1 MVKTFAKTIYRMFL
15 SNKGRFI
22 ANVLIVLISI
32 AISAGLA
39 NLPSMY
45 QESFSRNYSSGKAA
59 DIILKNKTEEGFA
72 EDDLD
77 KVKSSDGVVDAYSFT
92 CIDVASEN
100 GIYRIYVM
108 DLHQE
113 NNRLTLLEGKYPSKE
128 YSVQDDIAVLAEVGN
143 QNRNG
148 YELSS
153 RVKIN
158 TPSLSSMGVSSLTFQ
173 VCGTV
178 KNPLYNSVQRENANL
193 QGVTEE
199 NLMKTYIDAIFYVD
213 ASLVPEMVKYG
224 MFEIP
229 TSSILVKTD
238 LYVFYSSS
246 NVYFSKK
253 YQNEMN
259 QHKEGLEEL
268 LGKERTVGLTL
279 EENVSYALFENY
291 NRKVE
296 IIAFLFPFFFILV
309 CALVNSITISRLI
322 EDERKIIATYVSL
335 GVRKGKIVFKY
346 LLFTFCS
353 TFLGGL
359 IGILLGMWII
369 PVVVLPAYDAVF
381 VMNSLSFSLISP
393 YGIFSAIAVVLV
405 AMAVTLF
412 SSLSS
417 LKETPSSL
425 MKNKSPKPGKK
436 IWLQSIPFLWK
447 PLSFK
452 YKSSLRNIFRQK
464 KNLILTSLSII
475 GATLLVFIG
484 FALLDV
490 SNSLVNDPLFGSVA
504 SSMGLISLVIILFA
518 LSMGIVVIYSL
529 ANMNVL
535 ERQRELATLKVL
547 GYHDSECLFYCFRE
561 IIMVCTFACILGL
574 PISALIVAFVFDYL
588 EFGSIWDVRWT
599 SYLYSFLVI
608 VMMSVVINLL
618 LYPKIKKIDMN
629 DSLKTLE

>member
-1 MVKTFAKTIYRMFL
+1 MFL

-59 DIILKNKTEEGFA
+59 DIILKNKTEEGFS

-77 KVKSSDGVVDAYSFT
+77 KVKSSDDVVDAYSFT

-113 NNRLTLLEGKYPSKE
+113 NNRLTLLEGEYPSKK
-128 YSVQDDIAVLAEVGN
+128 YSAQEDIAVLAEVGN

-158 TPSLSSMGVSSLTFQ
+158 TPSLSSMGISFLNFQ

-199 NLMKTYIDAIFYVD
+199 KLMKTYIDAIFYVD
-213 ASLVPEMVKYG
+213 VSLVPDMIEYG

-229 TSSILVKTD
+229 TSTILVKTD
-238 LYVFYSSS
+238 LYVFYSSA
-246 NVYFSKK
+246 NAYFSKK

-259 QHKEGLEEL
+259 QHKEELEEL

-322 EDERKIIATYVSL
+322 EDERKVIATYVSL

-393 YGIFSAIAVVLV
+393 YGIFSAIAVVFV

-436 IWLQSIPFLWK
+436 IFLQSIPFIWK

-464 KNLILTSLSII
+464 KNLVLTSLSII

-490 SNSLVNDPLFGSVA
+490 SNSLINDPLFGSVA
-504 SSMGLISLVIILFA
+504 SSMGLISFVIILFA

>member
-59 DIILKNKTEEGFA
+59 DIILKNKTEEGFSD
-72 EDDLD
+72 EDLA
-77 KVKSSDGVVDAYSFT
+77 KVKASKDVVDAYSFT

-113 NNRLTLLEGKYPSKE
+113 NNRLNLLEGEYPSKE
-128 YSVQDDIAVLAEVGN
+128 YSLKEDISVLAEVGN

-158 TPSLSSMGVSSLTFQ
+158 TPSLSSLGISFLNFQ
-173 VCGTV
+173 ICGTV

-193 QGVTEE
+193 QNVSEE

-213 ASLVPEMVKYG
+213 VSLVPKRIEYG
-224 MFEIP
+224 MFEIE
-229 TSSILVKTD
+229 TSTILVKTD
-238 LYVFYSSS
+238 MYVFYSSQ
-246 NVYFSKK
+246 NAYFSKK
-253 YQNEMN
+253 YQKEMN
-259 QHKEGLEEL
+259 QHKEELEEL
-268 LGKERTVGLTL
+268 LSKERTVGLTL

-335 GVRKGKIVFKY
+335 GVRKGKIVLKY

-359 IGILLGMWII
+359 IGVLLGMWII

-417 LKETPSSL
+417 LKETPASL

-436 IWLQSIPFLWK
+436 ILLQSIPFLWK

-452 YKSSLRNIFRQK
+452 YKSSLRNVFRQK
-464 KNLILTSLSII
+464 KNTILTSLSII

-490 SNSLVNDPLFGSVA
+490 SNSLINDPLFGSVA
-504 SSMGLISLVIILFA
+504 SSMGLISFVIILFA

-547 GYHDSECLFYCFRE
+547 GYHDTECLFYCFRE
-561 IIMVCTFACILGL
+561 IIMVCTFACLLGL

-588 EFGSIWDVRWT
+588 EFGSIGDVRWT

-608 VMMSVVINLL
+608 VMMSIVINLL